1 MDGTWNGA
9 LSAQGQS
16 IELILRITTY
26 EDGLGGTLDVPAQNA
41 SGLPVTRLTRDND
54 RIRLE
59 MRQLAAIFEA
69 TLDSEGSTISGTWRQ
84 DDFESPLVLR
94 KSAGP

>member
-1 MDGTWNGA
+1 MGLWSQSGASLPLELERVAGTQAAPARVPRPGEMDGTWNGA

-16 IELILRITTY
+16 IELILHITTY

-59 MRQLAAIFEA
+59 MR
-69 TLDSEGSTISGTWRQ
+69 
-84 DDFESPLVLR
+84 
-94 KSAGP
+94 